1 MIKLVVGNQG
11 ISLQLLQLFLFVVIC
26 SNATEQ
32 NIFRIFRLTF
42 HWNSN
47 SVVLSKLEDFN
58 VSMRTAAEKL
68 MIIDQ
73 EYTRPMGLK
82 IKLYLGKIFNFCS
95 SFY

>member
-42 HWNSN
+42 HWHSN
-47 SVVLSKLEDFN
+47 SVVLSKRLQRINEDYR
-58 VSMRTAAEKL
+58 SKTY
-68 MIIDQ
+68 D
-73 EYTRPMGLK
+73 Y
-82 IKLYLGKIFNFCS
+82 
-95 SFY
+95 

>member
-42 HWNSN
+42 HWH
-47 SVVLSKLEDFN
+47 
-58 VSMRTAAEKL
+58 SMRTTAEKL

-95 SFY
+95 SF

>member
-42 HWNSN
+42 HWHSN
-47 SVVLSKLEDFN
+47 SVVLSKTPGLQRINEDY
-58 VSMRTAAEKL
+58 RRKTY
-68 MIIDQ
+68 D
-73 EYTRPMGLK
+73 Y
-82 IKLYLGKIFNFCS
+82 
-95 SFY
+95 

>member
-42 HWNSN
+42 HWHSN
-47 SVVLSKLEDFN
+47 SVVLSKIHPGLQRINEDY
-58 VSMRTAAEKL
+58 RRKTY
-68 MIIDQ
+68 D
-73 EYTRPMGLK
+73 Y
-82 IKLYLGKIFNFCS
+82 
-95 SFY
+95 

>member
-42 HWNSN
+42 HWHSN
-47 SVVLSKLEDFN
+47 SVVLSYYPKPGLQRINEDY
-58 VSMRTAAEKL
+58 RRKTY
-68 MIIDQ
+68 D
-73 EYTRPMGLK
+73 Y
-82 IKLYLGKIFNFCS
+82 
-95 SFY
+95 